1 MAVQDL
7 SQSSAVLH
15 AIAEFDKLGRSAF
28 LALHGFGVSTKF
40 FLVYES
46 NCYDTKAIVG
56 AAHAR
61 EFPGREPL
69 RSGDFSGG
77 RGPGQAAAV
86 LERLGFNVVEK
97 LDRNSI
103 RELIEAEAA
112 SSAGKPGG
120 GRTVHKAVLLRHL
133 LAQLGPD
140 GERLT
145 STVEIASGIT
155 DGLAAAMPDLSTTN
169 PHQPIWRLDP
179 SVFSLIDDTGSD
191 PRPPGP
197 PGDPHTKLLN
207 SGACSGG
214 LSAEV
219 FTTLRDDPSLT
230 GELLDY
236 LDEVIAGRSP
246 TSGYRA
252 SDGAVPDEK
261 FAEGSGVRLRNL
273 DGVELDAEF
282 SVDQQGGATKLTIES
297 RGGGR
302 NRHYGPAFALAV
314 DRLLNSGW
322 TVVDALLASNLPRVR
337 QATDAERRIFG
348 PDDYPLSGSG
358 SEITTALRNE
368 AKHMFREPEA
378 RPGGGNTTRRIEVFF
393 SHPDPHRI
401 FQSDLQAEG
410 AELPL
415 PAWANEDVI
424 VKMKIG
430 DGAAEDPAARTAG
443 LRRHA
448 VAQNKLV
455 KAYLDA
461 GGHPF
466 ASEHNLDAAWTMP
479 GSSTVFVAEVK
490 GITKANEVGQLRLG
504 LGQVID
510 FAVEVANSTGR
521 QVHPIL
527 FVSVEPTALRWNEKC
542 GLGGVELAWP
552 DQLPAVLR
560 KASGKKGRPVSE
572 IFKDPRVVRMFDSA
586 HRRPEFWE
594 GGKPSE

>member
-1 MAVQDL
+1 MAL
-7 SQSSAVLH
+7 REPSQPNAVLH

-40 FLVYES
+40 FLVRES

-56 AAHAR
+56 AAHAHQ
-61 EFPGREPL
+61 FPKHEPL
-69 RSGDFSGG
+69 RSADFSGG

-103 RELIEAEAA
+103 RELIKAEAA
-112 SSAGKPGG
+112 SSGGKPGG

-133 LAQLGPD
+133 LSGLGPD
-140 GERLT
+140 SERLT
-145 STVEIASGIT
+145 STVEIASAIT
-155 DGLAAAMPDLSTTN
+155 DGLAAAMPDLNTTN

-197 PGDPHTKLLN
+197 PGDPPTKLLN
-207 SGACSGG
+207 SGACRGG

-219 FTTLRDDPSLT
+219 FTTLRDDPGLT
-230 GELLDY
+230 SELLDY
-236 LDEVIAGRSP
+236 LDEVIAGGSP
-246 TSGYRA
+246 TSGYGA
-252 SDGAVPDEK
+252 SDGVVPGEK
-261 FAEGSGVRLRNL
+261 FGEGSGVRLRNS

-297 RGGGR
+297 SGGGR
-302 NRHYGPAFALAV
+302 NRDYVPAFALAV

-322 TVVDALLASNLPRVR
+322 VVVDAFLASNDPKVR
-337 QATDAERRIFG
+337 QATVAERRIFG
-348 PDDYPLSGSG
+348 PADYPLSGSG
-358 SEITTALRNE
+358 SEITNALRNE
-368 AKHMFREPEA
+368 AKKMLREPHAKPE
-378 RPGGGNTTRRIEVFF
+378 GGNPTRRIEAFF
-393 SHPDPHRI
+393 SHPDPDRI
-401 FQSDLQAEG
+401 FQSDLEAEG

-430 DGAAEDPAARTAG
+430 EGAAADPAARTAG

-448 VAQNKLV
+448 VTQNKLV
-455 KAYLDA
+455 RAYLDA
-461 GGHPF
+461 GGQPF
-466 ASEHNLDAAWTMP
+466 ASNHNVDAAWTMP

-510 FAVEVANSTGR
+510 FAVEVAGSSGR
-521 QVHPIL
+521 PVHPIL
-527 FVSVEPTALRWNEKC
+527 FVSSEPTTPRWEQKC
-542 GLGGVELAWP
+542 GQGGVELAWP
-552 DQLPAVLR
+552 NKPPQALR
-560 KASGKKGRPVSE
+560 
-572 IFKDPRVVRMFDSA
+572 
-586 HRRPEFWE
+586 
-594 GGKPSE
+594 